1 MPEPGEWDR
10 NWTPN
15 TAAFNKQYD
24 RLRLESAERVQ
35 RVGRYLRLH
44 PNAEWGEAVRHCGW

>member
-1 MPEPGEWDR
+1 MPEPSKWNR

-15 TAAFNKQYD
+15 TATFNKQYD

-35 RVGRYLRLH
+35 RVNRYLQLH
-44 PNAEWGEAVRHCGW
+44 ANAEWGEVVRRCGW